1 MLNKILDNYSSELI
15 ALVGVLI
22 SSIIVYLK
30 TKKTSLQKK
39 LMQLNKE
46 IALQFNPNDYYI
58 IYNDLV
64 LDFDDVKII
73 KKEDYY
79 HEKKNES

>member
-1 MLNKILDNYSSELI
+1 MLNKILENYSSELI

-22 SSIIVYLK
+22 SSVIVFLK

-39 LMQLNKE
+39 LMQMNKE
-46 IALQFNPNDYYI
+46 IALQFNPDDYLI
-58 IYNDLV
+58 IYKDLV
-64 LDFDDVKII
+64 FDFDEVKIV
-73 KKEDYY
+73 KKEDFY